1 VSHTKR
7 YDQEYF
13 DRWYRSAR
21 ARVSSRAGFERKVA
35 LAVAAAE
42 QLLGRPLRS
51 VLDVGCG
58 EARWQP
64 ALQRL
69 RPGSRYAGVD
79 ASEYAVRRFGARRNI
94 RLGTVGALGEL
105 GLAGPFDLVVCA
117 DVLHYVAAGEL
128 ARGVEAMA
136 GLLGGV
142 AFLETY
148 TAADE
153 IAGDMAGF
161 RRRSPAWYRTA
172 FARAGLVPC
181 GLHFW
186 VGRERGRSLSALER
200 PLR

>member
-1 VSHTKR
+1 MRTKR
-7 YDQEYF
+7 YDQAYF
-13 DRWYRSAR
+13 DRWYRSPR
-21 ARVSSRAGFERKVA
+21 ARVSSRAAFARKVA
-35 LAVAAAE
+35 LAVATAE

-79 ASEYAVRRFGARRNI
+79 ASEYAVRRFGARRNV

-105 GLAGPFDLVVCA
+105 GLAGPFDLIVCA

-128 ARGVEAMA
+128 ARGVEAIA
-136 GLLGGV
+136 ELLGGV

-148 TAADE
+148 TGADE
-153 IAGDMAGF
+153 IAGDMVGF

-186 VGRERGRSLSALER
+186 VRRELGRSLSALER